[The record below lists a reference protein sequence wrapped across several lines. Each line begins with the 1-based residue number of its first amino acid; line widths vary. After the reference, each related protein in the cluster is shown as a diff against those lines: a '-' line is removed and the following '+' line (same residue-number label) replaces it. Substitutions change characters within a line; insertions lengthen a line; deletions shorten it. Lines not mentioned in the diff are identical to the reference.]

1 MPVAAAET
9 GTAVAS
15 VLATALKGVSLA
27 GITTE
32 ITGALP
38 VVLPVSGHCLA
49 LAEGYLFLDG
59 DPAGLLIIPYRAEAL
74 CPGPIF
80 YVFL

>member
-32 ITGALP
+32 ITGAIP
-38 VVLPVSGHCLA
+38 VVLPVVVTVLA
-49 LAEGYLFLDG
+49 LRKGISFLMG
-59 DPAGLLIIPYRAEAL
+59 TLRG
-74 CPGPIF
+74 C
-80 YVFL
+80 